1 MKKIVFILTAAFI
14 LITTQGCNTNG
25 ARNEFNEAAEKET
38 IEQHLKSI
46 YSEVEGIANT
56 GGGNTSGLY
65 KKYCS
70 KAFNELRSEVIY
82 WENKAEEMIIE
93 LDCWIRAQ
101 DWDKLEYEITEIEIT
116 DRANATAVVTQTD
129 IVPSILDGVQRY
141 SSYTLVKLVH
151 ENNNW
156 FIDDFTDYDIEG
168 ELGEHSDCDLFR
180 AGIRE
185 YKGE

>member
-1 MKKIVFILTAAFI
+1 MKKIAFILTAAFI
-14 LITTQGCNTNG
+14 LITTQGCNTKPETTTG
-25 ARNEFNEAAEKET
+25 KAA
-38 IEQHLKSI
+38 IEQRLKSI
-46 YSEVEGIANT
+46 YSEVEGIANA
-56 GGGNTSGLY
+56 GRGNTSGLY

-82 WENKAEEMIIE
+82 WENKADEMIIE
-93 LDCWIRAQ
+93 QDCWIRAQ

>member
-1 MKKIVFILTAAFI
+1 MKKIAFILTTAFI
-14 LITTQGCNTNG
+14 LITAQGCNTNG

-38 IEQHLKSI
+38 IEQRLKSI

-82 WENKAEEMIIE
+82 RENKADEMIIE
-93 LDCWIRAQ
+93 QDCWIRAQ
-101 DWDKLEYEITEIEIT
+101 DWEKLEYEVTEIEIT
-116 DRANATAVVTQTD
+116 GEATATAVVTQTD
-129 IVPSILDGVQRY
+129 VVPACNDGVRRY

>member
-1 MKKIVFILTAAFI
+1 MKKIAFILTAAFI
-14 LITTQGCNTNG
+14 LITTQGCNTKPETTTG
-25 ARNEFNEAAEKET
+25 KAA
-38 IEQHLKSI
+38 IEQRLKSI
-46 YSEVEGIANT
+46 YSEVEGIANA
-56 GGGNTSGLY
+56 GRGNTSGLY

-82 WENKAEEMIIE
+82 WENKADEMIIE
-93 LDCWIRAQ
+93 QDCWIRAQ
-101 DWDKLEYEITEIEIT
+101 DWEKPEYEVTEIEIT
-116 DRANATAVVTQTD
+116 GEATATAVVTQTD
-129 IVPSILDGVQRY
+129 IVPACNDGVRRY